1 MPVSLPL
8 TARSLRVSLRVS
20 AAVSV
25 GSIGVS
31 RSIVMSRVSKS
42 SDSRANALS
51 SEAIERCCA
60 VEARESTARASSFC
74 TAFCERHDAANSEQQ
89 IANSVRVR
97 IGRCLFEH

>member
-60 VEARESTARASSFC
+60 VEARKSTARASSFC
-74 TAFCERHDAANSEQQ
+74 TAFCERQAARVASS
-89 IANSVRVR
+89 ISKGASGVRVR
-97 IGRCLFEH
+97 IGRCRF